1 MGSIETGCL
10 GETKMTTAQ
19 MKERIAESSPRCKSG
34 ITAVF
39 YLVTIVM
46 GGVVFFLHG
55 RMGSAVDLI
64 ATACYIAVTALFY
77 GLSR

>member
-1 MGSIETGCL
+1 MN
-10 GETKMTTAQ
+10 TTE
-19 MKERIAESSPRCKSG
+19 MKERIAESSPRFRSR
-34 ITAVF
+34 ITGVF
-39 YLVTIVM
+39 YLITMLM

-55 RMGSAVDLI
+55 RMGSAVDVI

>member
-1 MGSIETGCL
+1 MGGSETGYL
-10 GETKMTTAQ
+10 GETNMTTAQ
-19 MKERIAESSPRCKSG
+19 MKERIAESSPRFKSG
-34 ITAVF
+34 ITGVF

-55 RMGSAVDLI
+55 RFGLMVDFI